1 VIGRQFPRFLL
12 AGGIAALANI
22 GSRWLLDFALP
33 YVPSI
38 VLAYLVGMATAF
50 LLNRRFVFTASGN
63 GLARQVGWFC
73 VVNAAALAQTL
84 LVSLLLSRWLL
95 PALGWRWQVETVA
108 HVVGVVV
115 PVLTSYLGHKRLT
128 FR

>member
-1 VIGRQFPRFLL
+1 MIGRTFPKFLL
-12 AGGIAALANI
+12 AGGVAALANI
-22 GSRWLLDFALP
+22 GSRWAFGFVMP
-33 YVPSI
+33 YLPSI

-50 LLNRRFVFTASGN
+50 LLNRRYVFTGAGT
-63 GLARQVGWFC
+63 GLRRQLLWFC
-73 VVNAAALAQTL
+73 AVNAAALAQTV

-95 PALGWRWQVETVA
+95 PLLGWRWQPETVA

-115 PVLTSYLGHKRLT
+115 PVFTSYLGHKRLT